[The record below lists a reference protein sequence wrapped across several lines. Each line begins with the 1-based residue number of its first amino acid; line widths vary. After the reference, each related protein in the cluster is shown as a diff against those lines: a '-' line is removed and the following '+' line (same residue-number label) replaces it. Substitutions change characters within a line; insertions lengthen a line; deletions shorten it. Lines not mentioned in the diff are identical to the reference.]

1 MIINMGENDMSL
13 ALKCDFCKDFFTFKD
28 KTLPNTIGF
37 GRIYESDG
45 GVKLNTYYNIAP
57 DIIKKNAYNV
67 SSGVYTFIVC
77 NKCAKKIMNLIVE
90 KDENNDN
97 A

>member
-1 MIINMGENDMSL
+1 MSL

-28 KTLPNTIGF
+28 KTVPNTISF

-45 GVKLNTYYNIAP
+45 NVKLNTCYNIAP

-67 SSGVYTFIVC
+67 NRGIYNFIIC
-77 NKCAKKIMNLIVE
+77 NKCAKRIMNLIVDE
-90 KDENNDN
+90 AEEDENGE
-97 A
+97 